1 LTARSSSRRHFLRQ
15 TAAVGAA
22 ALLLTPGSVLGAWL
36 DGTKRRGLHE
46 LSAGELRALRGQ
58 RFRVR
63 TEDGAVLWLRLV
75 DVSDRSRLTRAEGI
89 RQLSVVFRSGARD
102 HPRQFVGEVSHAEI
116 HNPSLLLV
124 PVLRPEGLRGRG
136 IHFEAVFSR
145 FV

>member
-1 LTARSSSRRHFLRQ
+1 VG
-15 TAAVGAA
+15 AVG
-22 ALLLTPGSVLGAWL
+22 LLLTPGSVLGSWL
-36 DGTKRRGLHE
+36 GGTKRRGLHE

-63 TEDGAVLWLRLV
+63 TEDGTVVSLRMV

-89 RQLSVVFRSGARD
+89 RQLSVIFSSEERD
-102 HPRQFVGEVSHAEI
+102 HAGQFVGEVSHAEV
-116 HNPSLLLV
+116 HASSLLLV
-124 PVLRPEGLRGRG
+124 PVLRPEGMGGRG